1 MIGFTRALAIEL
13 KDTGI
18 RVNCICPGSV
28 MSEMTLREAA
38 AFCETDGTRP
48 EVILKAWQ
56 DAIPLGRW
64 VMPQDVADIAV
75 MMASEYTDYMTGQAI
90 NISGGQTMI

>member
-1 MIGFTRALAIEL
+1 
-13 KDTGI
+13 
-18 RVNCICPGSV
+18 

-64 VMPQDVADIAV
+64 VMPQDVANIAV